1 MVKKYAPIVIFAY
14 NRLDHLQ
21 ETLHALEQAAG
32 ADDSEV
38 FIYADGYK
46 GDKDK
51 ERVLAVHNFLK
62 AYEQKHPYK
71 SLSVLCKEQNQG
83 LEKSVIGGVGEILEK
98 YGKVIVLEDDLIVSK
113 DFLCFMNQALEYYE
127 KNPNIWQISAWTEN
141 VPELKE
147 LEEDTYLWYRCN
159 SWGWATWLD
168 RWQKIDWEVRDYRN
182 FRFSPSKRRKLNR
195 GGADMSD
202 MLDMQ
207 MQDKIHSWAIRFA
220 YAECKNNMLTVFP
233 KDTRVR
239 NAGRDGSGT
248 NCHEVMVG
256 VGAAFTEETEKTE
269 KEFCFGETVLK
280 GRLNRLVYRSYS
292 GSRLHC
298 LKWRI
303 KSILN
308 RLGVRKF

>member
-1 MVKKYAPIVIFAY
+1 MVKEYAPIVIFAY
-14 NRLDHLQ
+14 NRLEHLQ
-21 ETLHALEQAAG
+21 ETLHALEQAEGAG
-32 ADDSEV
+32 DSEV

-51 ERVLAVHNFLK
+51 EKVLAVHDFLK

-71 SLSVLCKEQNQG
+71 SLSVLCKEQNHG
-83 LEKSVIGGVGEILEK
+83 LEKSVIGGVGEVLEK
-98 YGKVIVLEDDLIVSK
+98 YGRAIVLEDDLIVSK
-113 DFLCFMNQALEYYE
+113 DFLCFMNQALEHYE
-127 KNPNIWQISAWTEN
+127 KNKNIWQISAWTED

-147 LEEDTYLWYRCN
+147 LKEDTYLWYRCN
-159 SWGWATWLD
+159 SWGWATWLN
-168 RWQKIDWEVRDYRN
+168 RWQKIDWEVRDYQS
-182 FRFSPSKRRKLNR
+182 FRFSPKKRRKLNR
-195 GGADMSD
+195 GGADMAD

-207 MQDKIHSWAIRFA
+207 MQGKIHSWAIRFA

-233 KDTRVR
+233 RATRVR

-248 NCHEVMVG
+248 NCHEISGTNTGDFAKETMELEK
-256 VGAAFTEETEKTE
+256 AFRFSDK
-269 KEFCFGETVLK
+269 VLK

-303 KSILN
+303 KSVLN
-308 RLGVRKF
+308 RLGIRKF